1 MASLQLVSASLK
13 HDFWREVT
21 GSPGGKLKPRQRVK
35 VENAK
40 EIVTLYIVNVD
51 DIKRRA

>member
-40 EIVTLYIVNVD
+40 EIVTLYIVSVD